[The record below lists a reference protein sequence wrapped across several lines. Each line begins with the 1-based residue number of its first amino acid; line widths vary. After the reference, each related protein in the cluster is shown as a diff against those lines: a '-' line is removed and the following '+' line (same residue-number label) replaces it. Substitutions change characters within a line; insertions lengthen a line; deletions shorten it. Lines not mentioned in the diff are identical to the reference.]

1 MAPRVRPGRSVA
13 ARTVTLMPDAPKHI
27 GIVVDAL
34 GHGTVAVDGCD
45 LTHAV
50 QGISLDVRAGQITRV
65 LLELSPSAVTVDGM
79 AVVEQAVPADM
90 LEQLGRLL
98 AAVDPVTL
106 EQRALAVE
114 DLTGDAPVTRAI
126 LTVLGEMI
134 RGE

>member
-1 MAPRVRPGRSVA
+1 MTRMAD
-13 ARTVTLMPDAPKHI
+13 TPKHI
-27 GIVVDAL
+27 GIVVDVL

-45 LTHAV
+45 LTYAV
-50 QGISLDVRAGQITRV
+50 KGMSLDVQAGTPTRV
-65 LLELSPSAVTVDGM
+65 LLELTPSAVTVDGM

-90 LEQLGRLL
+90 LEQLCRLL
-98 AAVDPVTL
+98 AAIDPVTL

-126 LTVLGEMI
+126 LAVLGEMI

>member
-1 MAPRVRPGRSVA
+1 
-13 ARTVTLMPDAPKHI
+13 MPDAPKHI

-65 LLELSPSAVTVDGM
+65 LLELAPSAVTVDGM

-98 AAVDPVTL
+98 AAVDPATL
-106 EQRALAVE
+106 ERRALAVE